1 MSTRKV
7 YEMSRNRNT
16 DFIHE
21 KNGKQNFDSFF
32 LKIMENGEKK
42 VIFQQKIL
50 QKKINGKELTESNMI
65 KQKK

>member
-42 VIFQQKIL
+42 VIFQQKFC
-50 QKKINGKELTESNMI
+50 KKKSTGKNLRNQI
-65 KQKK
+65 